1 MKIRTL
7 LIFCASASL
16 LGCATQTPAP
26 VDPVNWTKITQDV
39 DDILAP
45 RPVAGPIQNRGQAE
59 TGQALWDLSL
69 ELELAHD
76 GSEGDKARG
85 RAYLHDVAKKAI
97 QLQLP
102 ACTLW
107 LRFKRTP
114 CDKGD

>member
-1 MKIRTL
+1 
-7 LIFCASASL
+7 
-16 LGCATQTPAP
+16 
-26 VDPVNWTKITQDV
+26 
-39 DDILAP
+39 
-45 RPVAGPIQNRGQAE
+45 
-59 TGQALWDLSL
+59 L